1 MLIRSIFKTIIS
13 SIHVVAYKGMLF
25 DLSFIILMCRIHI
38 FLQGS
43 TLYFIYWY
51 IISIL
56 SLSHTLPYSV
66 NEVRRRS
73 KFSIRSS
80 PSTCVSCPLFI
91 RRSPFLIRRMR
102 SLSGEVRSVRR
113 KVLCMLKTWNGLH
126 RTKASAGC
134 TVAMRWHAF
143 CSELVCSLSR
153 TCPFTSVDV
162 QWTWFAAGLLPDMQR
177 VNRWCSGHL
186 QHVQRTITDKDAW

>member
-1 MLIRSIFKTIIS
+1 
-13 SIHVVAYKGMLF
+13 
-25 DLSFIILMCRIHI
+25 MCRIHI

-56 SLSHTLPYSV
+56 SLSQTLPYSV
-66 NEVRRRS
+66 NDVRRRS

-113 KVLCMLKTWNGLH
+113 KVLCMLQTWNGLH

-143 CSELVCSLSR
+143 CSELVCSLSCTLSSSR
-153 TCPFTSVDV
+153 PFMSGGPDSRPDYYLTCNGSTGGVPDIYSLFSGQLLTRNAWKLMNNGCKTVV
-162 QWTWFAAGLLPDMQR
+162 HGTKLITYTWQNFQLHRL
-177 VNRWCSGHL
+177 
-186 QHVQRTITDKDAW
+186 